1 MDHRGTVRQFVERL
15 LAKKGDKKGF
25 NDGDSLF
32 LSGRLQSVDAVEVVI
47 FLEEEWGVDF
57 AKIGF
62 EMSLIDSVDSI
73 LALRQHTEVP
83 G

>member
-1 MDHRGTVRQFVERL
+1 MDHRGTVRQFIERL
-15 LAKKGDKKGF
+15 LAKKGDKKVF

-83 G
+83 R

>member
-1 MDHRGTVRQFVERL
+1 MDHHGTVRQFLERL

-25 NDGDSLF
+25 KDGDSLF

-47 FLEEEWGVDF
+47 YLEEEWGVDF

-73 LALRQHTEVP
+73 LALRQQTEVS